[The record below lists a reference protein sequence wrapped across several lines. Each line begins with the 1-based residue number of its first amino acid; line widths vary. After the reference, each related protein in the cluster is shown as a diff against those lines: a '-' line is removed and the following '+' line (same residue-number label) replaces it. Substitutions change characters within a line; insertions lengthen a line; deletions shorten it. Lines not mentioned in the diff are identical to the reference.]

1 MSAMHELPLFQ
12 QQQYAFAAHIRDP
25 EGALHPADVDG
36 RRMAVYCELFYNN
49 IEGVLSNAFPVVR
62 SLYCDD
68 DWHALVHSFFRTHHA
83 RTPYLTELPQTFL
96 HHLQYERESEPSD
109 PDFLLELAH
118 YEWVEMALS
127 IAEEEADSSAINPE
141 GDVMNGIPVLS
152 SLAWQLVYRYPV
164 HRIGP
169 DYRPDEPPGQPTH
182 LVVYR
187 DRNDEIGFLEL
198 NPVTARL
205 LQLMSDNQNQTGSEL
220 LHRVSGELNHPNPQ
234 AVLQGGQQIF
244 AELQQR
250 GVLFGTRQA

>member
-12 QQQYAFAAHIRDP
+12 QQQYAFAARIRDP
-25 EGALHPADVDG
+25 EGALRPADVEE

-68 DWHALVHSFFRTHHA
+68 DWHALVRSFFRTHHA
-83 RTPYLTELPQTFL
+83 QTPYLTELPQAFI
-96 HHLQYERESEPSD
+96 HHLRHEREAGDND

-118 YEWVEMALS
+118 YEWVELALS
-127 IAEEEADSSAINPE
+127 IAEEEADSSTINPE
-141 GDVMNGIPVLS
+141 GDVMNGIPLLS

-187 DRNDEIGFLEL
+187 DRNDEIGFMEL

-205 LQLMSDNQNQTGSEL
+205 LQLMDDNCKSNGSEL
-220 LHRVSGELNHPNPQ
+220 LLQIAGELNHPNLQ
-234 AVLQGGQQIF
+234 AVLEGGQQIF
-244 AELQQR
+244 AELQQCS
-250 GVLFGTRQA
+250 VLIGTKN